1 MAKEHRMI
9 TRLLVTIMM
18 LLAAG
23 IARAQDEYG
32 EQSDYE
38 KVLPSDYITYADTI
52 PGFGDTI
59 PGFKSPKSAFWISA
73 LGTVVPITA
82 GLVFDA
88 NNRRA
93 PAISLLCWGG
103 LIGPAQGYLYTG
115 DLGGAG
121 KGVLTRTAL
130 VGATYWLWNY
140 GIEKISHEEWTDE
153 NYKDNL
159 WGLAL
164 SFIVPGAYL
173 ATTVKD
179 MFDVRKSVR
188 EYNYDLLYSRHI
200 LVGPIYFPRSKAMGI
215 GLSYRF

>member
-1 MAKEHRMI
+1 MI
-9 TRLLVTIMM
+9 TRILVTIMF

-23 IARAQDEYG
+23 IARAQEEYTEKN
-32 EQSDYE
+32 EQE
-38 KVLPSDYITYADTI
+38 ERLPSDYITYADTI

-59 PGFKSPKSAFWISA
+59 PGFKSPKSAFWIST

-82 GLVFDA
+82 GLIFDA

-115 DLGGAG
+115 DLAGAG
-121 KGVLTRTAL
+121 KGILIRTAL

-140 GIEKISHEEWTDE
+140 GIEKISNEEWTTE

-164 SFIVPGAYL
+164 SFIVPGAYI

-179 MFDVRKSVR
+179 MFDVRQSVR
-188 EYNYDLLYSRHI
+188 EYNYDLLYNRNLAISP
-200 LVGPIYFPRSKAMGI
+200 VYFPQSKAIGI